1 MRKKQDGPGI
11 KQSNPLN
18 VAIAELRAEIEEMK
32 DESIFREDWVI
43 DVLIVG
49 EFLKLK
55 LGHITE
61 GITDSDERWYSRW
74 VEYTFGEDTDVFR
87 VISSGP
93 RQQNLTELNK
103 LAKRRL
109 YYVLSKKYFGKDE
122 RNKGGEDEND

>member
-11 KQSNPLN
+11 KQSNPLD

-61 GITDSDERWYSRW
+61 GITEDGQFWYSRW
-74 VEYTFGEDTDVFR
+74 VEYTFSEDTDVFR

-109 YYVLSKKYFGKDE
+109 YYVLLKKYLDKNP
-122 RNKGGEDEND
+122 RQGGET